1 MAVEKTME
9 RALAKK
15 QAKVRIETLSYRMKK
30 NKMAYIF
37 LAPYFILFLVFTVA
51 PVIVSMA
58 LSFTYFNIL
67 EPPQF
72 IGLDNYLR
80 LFLED
85 SQFLQALKNTFVYA
99 IIVGPIGYFISLF
112 VAWFIN
118 ELSPKIRAIVVLL
131 FYAPSISGTVYLIW
145 KLMFSSDSYGYL
157 NGTLLKLGIIDRAIN
172 WLQNPK
178 YILGIVII
186 VGLWMSLGTS
196 FLAFVA
202 GLQGI
207 DRSLYE
213 AGAVDGIKNRWQELW
228 YITLPS
234 MKPQLMFGAV
244 MSITSAIG
252 VSDIATNIAGLP
264 SVQDA
269 ALTWVNHLIDYG
281 WIRFEMG
288 YASAIATVLFL
299 TMVGINKFV
308 QRLLR
313 KIGS

>member
-1 MAVEKTME
+1 MAVENTIKE
-9 RALAKK
+9 KARPKK
-15 QAKVRIETLSYRMKK
+15 KGLWKEIKK
-30 NKMAYIF
+30 NNIAYLF
-37 LAPYFILFLVFTVA
+37 LAPYFILFFIFTVL
-51 PVIVSMA
+51 PVLVSLA

-67 EPPQF
+67 EPPKWTF
-72 IGLDNYLR
+72 LDNYLR
-80 LFLED
+80 MFLED
-85 SQFLQALKNTFVYA
+85 PDFLQAVKNTFVYA
-99 IIVGPIGYFISLF
+99 VIVGPVGYLISLM

-118 ELSPKIRAIVVLL
+118 ELNTKVRAVVILL
-131 FYAPSISGTVYLIW
+131 FYAPSISGTVYLVW

-157 NGTLLKLGIIDRAIN
+157 NGTLLKLGVISRAIH
-172 WLQNPK
+172 WLQDPK

-207 DRSLYE
+207 DKSMYE

-228 YITLPS
+228 YITLPT

-244 MSITSAIG
+244 MSITAALG

-264 SVQDA
+264 SVQNA
-269 ALTWVNHLIDYG
+269 GLTIVNHLIDYG
-281 WIRFEMG
+281 WMRFEMG
-288 YASAIATVLFL
+288 YASAIATVLFVL
-299 TMVGINKFV
+299 MVILNKFV